1 MYENLSASANK
12 ILYDSSKWWN
22 LASNLNGK
30 PSSYG
35 SGFSENSLMSY
46 MGRVNYGL
54 MNRYLVTASLRY
66 DGASV
71 LATGNKWDYFP
82 SVALAWKMQEEKFI
96 KSIQWIDEL
105 KLRLG
110 YGVTGNSAVS
120 AYTTSGP
127 LSQYNY
133 VYGTTPAIG
142 MIPKD
147 MANKKLG
154 WEKTRQINIGLD
166 FAVLN
171 RRLSG
176 TLEWYQSNTFDLLMD
191 RSIPGITGFSNV
203 LDNIGEMKNS
213 GIELSLS
220 SVNID
225 KRDFTWRTDLNISH
239 NKEEIVFLVNGKQD
253 MPSNGWFIGQP
264 LSVYR
269 YYIVDGLWQNTPE
282 DLAEIAEWKKN
293 GYNFAPGQYK
303 PKEVNKNY
311 KLEDDGK
318 KGVFFIEENGEII
331 AEMTYVWSGEDKII
345 IDHTEVSEKLG
356 GKGIGKQLV
365 HKSVEMAREKHIKIL
380 PLCPF
385 AKRVFDKTEE
395 YKDVLF

>member
-1 MYENLSASANK
+1 MYDINE
-12 ILYDSSKWWN
+12 
-22 LASNLNGK
+22 
-30 PSSYG
+30 
-35 SGFSENSLMSY
+35 FSE
-46 MGRVNYGL
+46 
-54 MNRYLVTASLRY
+54 
-66 DGASV
+66 

-154 WEKTRQINIGLD
+154 WKKTRQINIGLD

-203 LDNIGEMKNS
+203 LDNIGEMK
-213 GIELSLS
+213 
-220 SVNID
+220 
-225 KRDFTWRTDLNISH
+225 
-239 NKEEIVFLVNGKQD
+239 
-253 MPSNGWFIGQP
+253 
-264 LSVYR
+264 
-269 YYIVDGLWQNTPE
+269 TPE
-282 DLAEIAEWKKN
+282 L
-293 GYNFAPGQYK
+293 
-303 PKEVNKNY
+303 NY
-311 KLEDDGK
+311 L
-318 KGVFFIEENGEII
+318 
-331 AEMTYVWSGEDKII
+331 Y
-345 IDHTEVSEKLG
+345 L
-356 GKGIGKQLV
+356 L
-365 HKSVEMAREKHIKIL
+365 
-380 PLCPF
+380 
-385 AKRVFDKTEE
+385 
-395 YKDVLF
+395 

>member
-1 MYENLSASANK
+1 
-12 ILYDSSKWWN
+12 
-22 LASNLNGK
+22 
-30 PSSYG
+30 
-35 SGFSENSLMSY
+35 MSY

-154 WEKTRQINIGLD
+154 WENSSDQYRTR
-166 FAVLN
+166 
-171 RRLSG
+171 
-176 TLEWYQSNTFDLLMD
+176 
-191 RSIPGITGFSNV
+191 
-203 LDNIGEMKNS
+203 
-213 GIELSLS
+213 
-220 SVNID
+220 
-225 KRDFTWRTDLNISH
+225 
-239 NKEEIVFLVNGKQD
+239 
-253 MPSNGWFIGQP
+253 
-264 LSVYR
+264 
-269 YYIVDGLWQNTPE
+269 
-282 DLAEIAEWKKN
+282 
-293 GYNFAPGQYK
+293 
-303 PKEVNKNY
+303 
-311 KLEDDGK
+311 
-318 KGVFFIEENGEII
+318 
-331 AEMTYVWSGEDKII
+331 
-345 IDHTEVSEKLG
+345 
-356 GKGIGKQLV
+356 
-365 HKSVEMAREKHIKIL
+365 
-380 PLCPF
+380 LCCS
-385 AKRVFDKTEE
+385 
-395 YKDVLF
+395 